1 MNGNETSKSVPF
13 EIAQAFTTIPAQ
25 LGEFGRAFCVKIW
38 NAQDS
43 FSLRHI
49 QRNQRNTCYLEVRDV
64 HDGEPNILDKSK

>member
-49 QRNQRNTCYLEVRDV
+49 
-64 HDGEPNILDKSK
+64 